1 MGVLTKPDLA
11 SEKTTQEAVIELVN
25 GKHDFLKLG
34 YFIVKNRGADDNLST
49 ISARLED
56 ETTFFMDPAWAT
68 VQDRCGIVSLRACLR
83 ELLMDISKDEFP
95 QVKAEIRQRL
105 CQKNELLQRMGPSR
119 ADHTSQR
126 LYLSKLATKFQF
138 ITLSAIEGHYMRDE
152 ILSKE
157 PNLKLATRMV
167 KLNEAFANIFWQKGH
182 KRTFGPEQGDE
193 GERSLGRNIDDS
205 YLRVPLHQ
213 YRELHHIIQ
222 VNEDDCPEPE
232 WSEQSI
238 IGHIEDVFESNRGPE
253 LGTVSICGLN
263 VDV

>member
-49 ISARLED
+49 ISARLE
-56 ETTFFMDPAWAT
+56 EENTFFMGPAWAT
-68 VQDRCGIVSLRACLR
+68 VRDRCGIVPLRACLR

-95 QVKAEIRQRL
+95 QVKSEIKQRL

-126 LYLSKLATKFQF
+126 LYLSKLATKFQI
-138 ITLSAIEGHYMRDE
+138 ITLSALEGHYMRDE

-167 KLNEAFANIFWQKGH
+167 KLNETFANTFWRKGH
-182 KRTFGPEQGDE
+182 KRAFGPEQGDE
-193 GERSLGRNIDDS
+193 GEKSLGRNIDDS
-205 YLRVPLHQ
+205 YLKIPLQ
-213 YRELHHIIQ
+213 EYRELSHIIN
-222 VNEDDCPEPE
+222 VNEYDCTEPKS
-232 WSEQSI
+232 SEQSL
-238 IGHIEDVFESNRGPE
+238 IGHIEHVFESNRGPE

-263 VDV
+263 VDI